1 MTIENVKITST
12 FLGIEVHGY
21 LTCCLTVEGAGFGVT
36 IGGYALDS
44 YDKEKQ
50 KRIPTQQGFEL
61 INRILEVVGVS
72 SWEEL
77 AGKHI
82 RIERNSPFGRLTK
95 IGHLIN
101 DEWLDFKTFFEETT
115 HEHK

>member
-1 MTIENVKITST
+1 MTIENVKITNT
-12 FLGIEVHGY
+12 FLGKEDHGILTCY
-21 LTCCLTVEGAGFGVT
+21 LTIEGAGFGVI
-36 IGGYALDS
+36 IGGYALDG

-77 AGKHI
+77 NDKHI
-82 RIERNSPFGRLTK
+82 RIERNSPFGKVTK

-101 DEWLDFKTFFEETT
+101 NEWLDFKTFFEEIT